1 MTYHI
6 QVPCLSLTGVTSFNV
21 NNPKLGKEVFCQH
34 SSHQGS
40 MGISSTGFDCLKLD
54 IFLHANLNCL
64 QRELPDSRSESLDHS
79 QERKWVQ
86 PAKKSNF
93 THLILLWCNLRCD
106 T

>member
-40 MGISSTGFDCLKLD
+40 MGVSSSGLNNNRFYTCLW
-54 IFLHANLNCL
+54 LNCL

-93 THLILLWCNLRCD
+93 ETFDSVVWQSAL
-106 T
+106 